1 MRVKRRPNHRI
12 DPLRDEHAY
21 FLGLLATDGTIY
33 EHTRNR
39 GRVSFEIGAADAT
52 ILHRLATIIP
62 YKAHI
67 SERRRNTNF
76 KMNYSSI
83 VLTFHDLDLRRSLA
97 LLGYVSGKKA
107 FSVRPPLAPF
117 HENGFWRGVLD
128 GDGSLGITG
137 KNRPFVSLV
146 TASEALRNAYVAF
159 LSSLTGS
166 CPRPSRNTRDR
177 VYNIVLFDEPAQALA
192 GSLYSP
198 EVLAI
203 PRKAEASRAIMA
215 WRRPEGRRRI
225 TFERR
230 RWAADEDRLVLLN
243 ISEADVAA
251 KLGRT
256 KASVSVR
263 RWRLR
268 LSACDANAIR
278 QSSVFKEHGVTG
290 RTPTG

>member
-1 MRVKRRPNHRI
+1 VEQGPNRRI
-12 DPLRDEHAY
+12 DPMRDDHAY
-21 FLGLLATDGTIY
+21 FLGLLATDGAIY

-39 GRVSFEIGAADAT
+39 GRVSFEIGAADAA
-52 ILHRLATIIP
+52 ILHRLAAAIP

-76 KMNYSSI
+76 RADYSST
-83 VLTFHDLDLRRSLA
+83 VLAFHALDLRRSLA

-117 HENGFWRGVLD
+117 HEKGFWRGVLD
-128 GDGSLGITG
+128 GDGSLGLTR

-146 TASEALRNAYVAF
+146 TGSEPLRNAYVAF
-159 LSSLTGS
+159 LSRLTGS
-166 CPRPSRNTRDR
+166 RPNPNRNTRDH

-192 GSLYSP
+192 ASLYTP

-203 PRKAEASRAIMA
+203 PRKAEASRAILA
-215 WRRPEGRRRI
+215 WRRPEGRRRVN
-225 TFERR
+225 FDRR
-230 RWAADEDRLVLLN
+230 RWNADEDRLVLSRF
-243 ISEADVAA
+243 SEADVAA

-268 LSACDANAIR
+268 LSLCHALKPQHQIQFSKDM
-278 QSSVFKEHGVTG
+278 G
-290 RTPTG
+290 